1 MEPIYGL
8 HNQVNHHK
16 QYGDFMIAN
25 IFDST
30 RLRTPMVLAQDTD
43 IPDIF
48 VPLVPID
55 PDTDG
60 LGGWLP

>member
-1 MEPIYGL
+1 
-8 HNQVNHHK
+8 
-16 QYGDFMIAN
+16 MIKD

-30 RLRTPMVLAQDTD
+30 RMSTPIVLVQDTD

-48 VPLVPID
+48 VPMQLVPID

>member
-1 MEPIYGL
+1 
-8 HNQVNHHK
+8 
-16 QYGDFMIAN
+16 MIKD

-30 RLRTPMVLAQDTD
+30 RMKKPMLLAQDTD

-48 VPLVPID
+48 VPLQLAPVD